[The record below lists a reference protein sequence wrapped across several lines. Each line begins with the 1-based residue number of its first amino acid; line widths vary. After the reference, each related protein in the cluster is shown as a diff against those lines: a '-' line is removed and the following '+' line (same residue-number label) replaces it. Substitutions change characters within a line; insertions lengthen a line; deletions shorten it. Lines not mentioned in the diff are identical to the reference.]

1 MNYIQQTW
9 KIEDDVT
16 EWRETFKILNTEKDF
31 FLLVILFI
39 LSQNWTRFDR
49 VRESNCIFNIFS
61 VNLLLS
67 HPPLS
72 FKSPLPVAF
81 PLLID
86 GIIGYL
92 RTENLKNHTLFRG
105 TYLYSPYMGVPP
117 PPPGHIQMKATEQ
130 QFPVGLFAVQ
140 LGSSLFIYLF
150 IYLIAF
156 TMITILK

>member
-9 KIEDDVT
+9 KIEDDVA

-61 VNLLLS
+61 VNPLLS

-72 FKSPLPVAF
+72 FKFPLPSAF

-86 GIIGYL
+86 GIIGYFDCGWNPKACTFPGGGYSRKFWIGVCREGSWSL
-92 RTENLKNHTLFRG
+92 TLFR
-105 TYLYSPYMGVPP
+105 TKKAKTDTLFKAQSRKMTPYSRKKQNY
-117 PPPGHIQMKATEQ
+117 
-130 QFPVGLFAVQ
+130 
-140 LGSSLFIYLF
+140 
-150 IYLIAF
+150 
-156 TMITILK
+156 

>member
-9 KIEDDVT
+9 KIEDDVA

-61 VNLLLS
+61 VNPLLS

-72 FKSPLPVAF
+72 FKSPLPSAF

-117 PPPGHIQMKATEQ
+117 PPGGVVHPVKSKTVYSRPLHTVLLNRKELTE
-130 QFPVGLFAVQ
+130 
-140 LGSSLFIYLF
+140 
-150 IYLIAF
+150 
-156 TMITILK
+156 

>member
-31 FLLVILFI
+31 FWLVILFI

-61 VNLLLS
+61 VNPLLS

-72 FKSPLPVAF
+72 FKCPLPSGF

-86 GIIGYL
+86 GIIGYFDCGWNPKAC
-92 RTENLKNHTLFRG
+92 TFPGPRG
-105 TYLYSPYMGVPP
+105 TFKWKLLRSNSLWDCLLYNLVL
-117 PPPGHIQMKATEQ
+117 A
-130 QFPVGLFAVQ
+130 
-140 LGSSLFIYLF
+140 YLF